1 MGAKVRAKLW
11 NIKNGKAVCYLCHNL
26 CWIEAGES
34 GFCGARYFDGRE
46 LITKSYGIISAIEN
60 RPMEIKP
67 FYHFYPGSYAL
78 TFSTYSCNLDCPWC
92 QNWHLSKEREFRSQ
106 YVEPEELVA
115 MAVAKKSQ
123 GLCASFNE
131 PTILFE
137 YLLDV
142 FSLAKKKGLHTSM
155 VSNGYM
161 TPAALKELSE
171 VLDAINID
179 VKGDGEVYRLI
190 SKRENLRGVWR
201 NVKLC
206 LDLNIHV
213 EVVDL
218 VVSGLND
225 SMDKFEEIL
234 KGMERY
240 AESYVPLH
248 INRYFPAYR
257 YALPPTS
264 VEFLYRAREK
274 AREMLE
280 FVYVGN
286 VGGHE
291 STYCPECGK
300 LLIERRGV
308 VKVYM
313 DGNRCSCG
321 KEIYGKF

>member
-1 MGAKVRAKLW
+1 MAKHTRARLW
-11 NIKNGKAVCYLCHNL
+11 RIKNGKAVCYLCHNI
-26 CWIEAGES
+26 CQIEAGDS

-46 LITKSYGIISAIEN
+46 LITKSYGILSAIEN

-67 FYHFYPGSYAL
+67 LYHFYPGSYAL
-78 TFSTYSCNLDCPWC
+78 TFSTYSCNLNCPWC
-92 QNWHLSKEREFRSQ
+92 QNWHLSKEREFRGHF
-106 YVEPEELVA
+106 VEPEKLVE
-115 MAVAKKSQ
+115 MAIAKRSQ

-142 FSLAKKKGLHTSM
+142 FILAKKKGLHTSM

-161 TPAALKELSE
+161 TPAALRELSE

-179 VKGDGEVYRLI
+179 VKGDEEVYGLI
-190 SKRENLRGVWR
+190 GKRGSLKGVWR

-206 LDLNIHV
+206 LDLGIHV
-213 EVVDL
+213 EVVHL

-225 SMDKFEEIL
+225 SMEKFEEIL
-234 KGMERY
+234 KCMERY

-264 VEFLYRAREK
+264 VEFLYK
-274 AREMLE
+274 ARDRAKEVLE

-291 STYCPECGK
+291 DTYCPACGR
-300 LLIERRGV
+300 LLIERRGAV
-308 VKVYM
+308 NVHM
-313 DGNRCSCG
+313 EGNRCRCG
-321 KEIYGKF
+321 KKIYGRF